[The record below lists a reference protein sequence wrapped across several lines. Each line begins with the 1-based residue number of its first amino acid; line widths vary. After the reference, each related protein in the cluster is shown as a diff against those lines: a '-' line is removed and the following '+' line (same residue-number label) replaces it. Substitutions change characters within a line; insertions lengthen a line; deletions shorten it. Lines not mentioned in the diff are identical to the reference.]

1 MNTSTKPKIKIHIIP
16 ILIIG
21 LLTAFDQLT
30 KFIITSS
37 FELYESKP
45 VIKNFLSFT
54 YIQNRGMAWG
64 MLQGKRI
71 IFVILTIIIL
81 LLCFAI
87 YANIAEKTKYRILRA
102 NMIIL
107 IAGALGNMLDRIKLG
122 YVIDFFE
129 VKFIEFPVFNV
140 ADIYVVVSMIMIF
153 ILIMFKYSNEEFDE
167 ILGISKKV
175 PDIKAEKDFDEDV
188 EESSEETQEIEE

>member
-1 MNTSTKPKIKIHIIP
+1 MSKTNSRKSIKIYIIP
-16 ILIIG
+16 IIIIG
-21 LLTAFDQLT
+21 LMTAFDQLT
-30 KFIITSS
+30 KFMITSS
-37 FELYESKP
+37 YELYESRT
-45 VIKNFLSFT
+45 VIKNILSFT

-71 IFVILTIIIL
+71 IFVALTIIIL
-81 LLCFAI
+81 FLCFAI
-87 YANIAEKTKYRILRA
+87 YSNIADKAKYRLLRA

-107 IAGALGNMLDRIKLG
+107 ISGALGNMLDRIKLG

-129 VKFIEFPVFNV
+129 VKFIDFPVFNV

-167 ILGISKKV
+167 II
-175 PDIKAEKDFDEDV
+175 
-188 EESSEETQEIEE
+188 

>member
-1 MNTSTKPKIKIHIIP
+1 MSKTNSRKSIKIYIIP
-16 ILIIG
+16 IIIIG

-30 KFIITSS
+30 KFMITSS
-37 FELYESKP
+37 YELYESRP
-45 VIKNFLSFT
+45 VIKNILSFT

-81 LLCFAI
+81 FLCFAI
-87 YANIAEKTKYRILRA
+87 YSNIADKAKYRLLRA

-107 IAGALGNMLDRIKLG
+107 ISGALGNMLDRIKLG

-129 VKFIEFPVFNV
+129 VKFIDFPVFNV
-140 ADIYVVVSMIMIF
+140 ADIYVVVSMIIIF

-167 ILGISKKV
+167 IIGIVKKASDEEV
-175 PDIKAEKDFDEDV
+175 EDV
-188 EESSEETQEIEE
+188 SSEEMDEKADEIEE

>member
-45 VIKNFLSFT
+45 AIKNFLSFT

-64 MLQGKRI
+64 MLQGKRV
-71 IFVILTIIIL
+71 IFVALTIVIL

-87 YANIAEKTKYRILRA
+87 YSNIADKSKYRILRA

-175 PDIKAEKDFDEDV
+175 PDIKTEKDFDEDV
-188 EESSEETQEIEE
+188 EESSEEIQEIEE

>member
-1 MNTSTKPKIKIHIIP
+1 MSKTNSRKSIKIYIIP
-16 ILIIG
+16 IIIIG
-21 LLTAFDQLT
+21 LMTAFDQLT
-30 KFIITSS
+30 KFMITSS
-37 FELYESKP
+37 YELYESRP
-45 VIKNFLSFT
+45 VIKNILSFT

-71 IFVILTIIIL
+71 IFVALTIIIL
-81 LLCFAI
+81 FLCFGI
-87 YANIAEKTKYRILRA
+87 YSNIADKAKYRLLRA

-107 IAGALGNMLDRIKLG
+107 ISGALGNMLDRIKLG

-129 VKFIEFPVFNV
+129 VKFIDFPVFNV

-167 ILGISKKV
+167 IIGIVKKASDEEV
-175 PDIKAEKDFDEDV
+175 EDV
-188 EESSEETQEIEE
+188 SSEEMAEKADEIEE